1 MGIKPRFRLSDMIPN
16 AWFYKLKD
24 MSKPRTA
31 TSDKFISK
39 KMKKKQPPLV
49 PRRPSSSSSK
59 PGCSS
64 YFAKNIDRE
73 HHKLYNSPVNPK
85 VSDTQFP
92 DRRSS
97 RRKTIYKPSPKQL
110 PLQYSP
116 DCYNN
121 YSSSPFESSSPDIC
135 GSILTESD
143 DEDYEFGVPSWSKP
157 SSTNDI
163 IIDVKD
169 HVSDQKKLKKVDGM
183 DHHHHKHH
191 SMSYIEL
198 ERLPPIMTR
207 PRKHLHPQ
215 GSFSTDHEKRSL
227 NLNTNMGRKST
238 SRKSNTRIRVK
249 SNSPRLARSRK
260 SKGRK
265 SVSSSPSQL
274 GRRRS
279 RTFAESF
286 AVVKSSMDPER
297 DFMDS
302 MVEMIVENEIKGSK
316 ELEELLACYLSLNLD
331 KYHDVI
337 VRAFEQIWFHMA

>member
-24 MSKPRTA
+24 NMSSKPRT
-31 TSDKFISK
+31 TSDKFIK
-39 KMKKKQPPLV
+39 RNKIKKQQPPNFSSNSPSLLSRNTR
-49 PRRPSSSSSK
+49 PPPPSSSQ

-64 YFAKNIDRE
+64 YFASKPEKATTD

-85 VSDTQFP
+85 ASDTQFP
-92 DRRSS
+92 DQPRRSS
-97 RRKTIYKPSPKQL
+97 CSSRRRKAIYKPSPKL
-110 PLQYSP
+110 PHHIIQYS
-116 DCYNN
+116 
-121 YSSSPFESSSPDIC
+121 SSSPFESSSPDFC
-135 GSILTESD
+135 RTESD
-143 DEDYEFGVPSWSKP
+143 DEKVSHY
-157 SSTNDI
+157 STNDI

-169 HVSDQKKLKKVDGM
+169 RSF
-183 DHHHHKHH
+183 
-191 SMSYIEL
+191 EL
-198 ERLPPIMTR
+198 ESLLPIVTSR
-207 PRKHLHPQ
+207 PRK
-215 GSFSTDHEKRSL
+215 SSTTKKRS
-227 NLNTNMGRKST
+227 
-238 SRKSNTRIRVK
+238 IRVK
-249 SNSPRLARSRK
+249 SNSPRLASRK
-260 SKGRK
+260 SNKGGGGGRK
-265 SVSSSPSQL
+265 SVSSHPSPL

-302 MVEMIVENEIKGSK
+302 MVEMIVENDIKGSK